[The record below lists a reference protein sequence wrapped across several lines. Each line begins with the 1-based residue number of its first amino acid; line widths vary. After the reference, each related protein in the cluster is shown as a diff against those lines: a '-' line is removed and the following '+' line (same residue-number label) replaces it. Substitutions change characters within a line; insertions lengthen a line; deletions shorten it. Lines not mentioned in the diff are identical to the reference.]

1 MHMRSKS
8 PISKYLILSII
19 ILAVGVP
26 AAYAIT
32 ITLGGNPVEIFG
44 VLDMKTN
51 EIINVGTPTLSTDA
65 ATKGYVDSNNFQFI
79 NTVERTGSFV
89 PVISPGEATSSVSC
103 NANEVATGGGW
114 VEGVALGDPVIFDNH
129 ATFTGLVPTGWTV
142 LWGTFTGDES
152 LAATVICATLQ
163 NTSPFP

>member
-1 MHMRSKS
+1 MGMRSKS

-32 ITLGGNPVEIFG
+32 ITLGGNPVEILG
-44 VLDMKTN
+44 VLDMNTN

-79 NTVERTGSFV
+79 KTVERVGSQ
-89 PVISPGEATSSVSC
+89 VSTIGFADADAIVDC
-103 NANEVATGGGW
+103 MAGEVATGGGFH
-114 VEGVALGDPVIFDNH
+114 EITTESPLIF
-129 ATFTGLVPTGWTV
+129 ASEPRITTGVPTGWEIGFFSVDGNTV
-142 LWGTFTGDES
+142 TIT
-152 LAATVICATLQ
+152 ATVICATLQ
-163 NTSPFP
+163 NTAP

>member
-1 MHMRSKS
+1 MGMRSKS

-32 ITLGGNPVEIFG
+32 ITLAGNPVEIVG
-44 VLDMKTN
+44 VLDMNTN

-79 NTVERTGSFV
+79 KTVERVGSQ
-89 PVISPGEATSSVSC
+89 VSTIGFADADAIVDC
-103 NANEVATGGGW
+103 IGSEVATGGGFHEITAESPL
-114 VEGVALGDPVIFDNH
+114 VFASEPRITSG
-129 ATFTGLVPTGWTV
+129 VPTGWEIGFFSVDGNTV
-142 LWGTFTGDES
+142 TIT
-152 LAATVICATLQ
+152 ATVICATLQ
-163 NTSPFP
+163 NSDPFP

>member
-1 MHMRSKS
+1 MGMRSKS

-79 NTVERTGSFV
+79 KTVERTGSFV
-89 PVISPGEATSSVSC
+89 LVSGSGEASATVSC
-103 NANEVATGGGW
+103 IGNEVATGGGW
-114 VEGVALGDPVIFDNH
+114 VENVALGDPVIFDSS
-129 ATFTGLVPTGWTV
+129 ATLTSGVPTGWKV
-142 LWGTFTGDES
+142 FFGTFGGDES

-163 NTSPFP
+163 NTDPLP